1 MHAFKVTKDCRV
13 FLDDVEIQ
21 AVFGLDLHIDAG
33 NDPEVVLRVAVDD
46 VDIDGY
52 REWLH
57 TDWTNGITSLILAK

>member
-1 MHAFKVTKDCRV
+1 MHAFKVTKDRRV

-21 AVFGLDLHIDAG
+21 GVLGLDLHIDAG

-52 REWLH
+52 RDGLH
-57 TDWTNGITSLILAK
+57 TD